1 MTGTR
6 KPKMEEWRSYD
17 SIAATYDRI
26 RAPLFTLLARDV
38 VVMLGLPPGGLAL
51 DVGTGTFV
59 AALPALKAV
68 GAEGVVVGLDPSLE
82 MLRLAQGKGM
92 SQLVAGEVPGLP
104 SPDGTFDGMLAN
116 FVLSH
121 FTRYETALF
130 DMVRVLWPAGGQARF
145 AIEGSLR
152 PVATARPR
160 LWHS

>member
-1 MTGTR
+1 
-6 KPKMEEWRSYD
+6 
-17 SIAATYDRI
+17 
-26 RAPLFTLLARDV
+26 
-38 VVMLGLPPGGLAL
+38 
-51 DVGTGTFV
+51 
-59 AALPALKAV
+59 
-68 GAEGVVVGLDPSLE
+68 
-82 MLRLAQGKGM
+82 M

-145 AIEGSLR
+145 AKEGSLR